1 MKHLAILILLAC
13 ALPASAETITTLRGQ
28 KFYGCT
34 VKQVHPDGISFTH
47 RNGAAKILF
56 TDLPASVRQQ
66 YGYSATKAAAYS
78 KQITDARKEAEKARQ
93 EAAVRAAE
101 EAEKAELEALKE
113 QFQQNMQQLQ
123 FLAQMQPQGGPEWQ
137 KLYAMTVSPNSLI
150 CPPPLGAVHDG
161 KDFSR
166 GSLYGWDNLGIA
178 PLVPGV
184 GGVYVPPSGGHVFY
198 PGVVP
203 SLGYARPGYG
213 VSATV
218 RAGRVSGSIQV
229 GGMRGSVIGR
239 R

>member
-1 MKHLAILILLAC
+1 MKHLAILILMSC

-56 TDLPASVRQQ
+56 TDLPAAVRQQ

-123 FLAQMQPQGGPEWQ
+123 FLAQMQQQGGPEWQ

-184 GGVYVPPSGGHVFY
+184 GGVYVQPSGGHVFY
-198 PGVVP
+198 PGFVP